1 MSRDAFLKKTDKEI
15 LDIARQVRIAYQL
28 KRTLRYAA
36 PRDLSVHS
44 ESVAEHVFALFFLA
58 EFFLPLED
66 PWQKMDARKIQQ
78 ILLFHDFGEIVHG
91 DIPYHFKTEADSLR
105 EQDDARM
112 IFATLPEHLQK
123 LALERWT
130 SYEKKDSQEAHFAYA
145 LDKIEPLFE
154 LFDPIS
160 EVSLKRTKHTYED
173 HWDRKSK
180 ATKGFPVMCRFLD
193 VVSQDM
199 LSRDVFWRENLSDA

>member
-130 SYEKKDSQEAHFAYA
+130 SYEKKRFSGGA
-145 LDKIEPLFE
+145 LCLCSRQD
-154 LFDPIS
+154 
-160 EVSLKRTKHTYED
+160 RT
-173 HWDRKSK
+173 
-180 ATKGFPVMCRFLD
+180 AL
-193 VVSQDM
+193 
-199 LSRDVFWRENLSDA
+199 